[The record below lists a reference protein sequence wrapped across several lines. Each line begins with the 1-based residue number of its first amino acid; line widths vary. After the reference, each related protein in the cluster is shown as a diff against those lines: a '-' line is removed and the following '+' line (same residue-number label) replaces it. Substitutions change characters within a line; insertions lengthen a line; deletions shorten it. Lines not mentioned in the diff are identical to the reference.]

1 MQYIFIVKIFINF
14 SLIKFPDM
22 MSLGELQ
29 ISFPLFSCS
38 KNSPCDLIS
47 TIFISEKLMKMRI
60 LTIKIYSI
68 SS

>member
-1 MQYIFIVKIFINF
+1 
-14 SLIKFPDM
+14 M

-29 ISFPLFSCS
+29 ISFPLFFAPKIHLVTSF
-38 KNSPCDLIS
+38 IS